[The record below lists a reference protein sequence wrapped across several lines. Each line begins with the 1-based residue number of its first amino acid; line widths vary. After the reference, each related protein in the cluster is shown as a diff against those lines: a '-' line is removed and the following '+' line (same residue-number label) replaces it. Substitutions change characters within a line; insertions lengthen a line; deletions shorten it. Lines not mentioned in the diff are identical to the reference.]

1 MSTSASPPELHRTPL
16 HAEHV
21 ALGAKLVPFA
31 GWEMPVQYSGVT
43 EEHRAVR
50 EAAGLFDVSHM
61 GELVLGGE
69 YAAQVV
75 DYLIT
80 NNASRLTDGQA
91 LYTCACNENGT
102 ILDDLIVYRLAHE
115 KWLIVC
121 NAGNREKMAAYFAKA
136 AEHHCDFED
145 ASDRTAMIALQG
157 PRALAVAALVG
168 GDGPALGELPSF
180 HFRDAILANVRCT
193 VARTGYTGED
203 GVEIFCPPAEVP
215 QVWRALIELGRPL
228 GLLPCGLA
236 ARDTLRLEARLSLY
250 GNDIDETTNPIEA
263 GLSWVVKLDKGEF
276 VGREALAR
284 DKSEGPARKLVGFEM
299 TGRGIAR
306 HGYPLLDPSSAHVGV
321 CTSGS
326 PGPTVGK
333 NIGLGYVPAVLSA
346 VGTPILVDCR
356 GRLVEAKVAKTPFY
370 KRASSQ

>member
-1 MSTSASPPELHRTPL
+1 M
-16 HAEHV
+16 
-21 ALGAKLVPFA
+21 VPFA

-75 DYLIT
+75 NYLIT
-80 NNASRLTDGQA
+80 NDAGKLQDGQA
-91 LYTCACNENGT
+91 LYTVACNDHGT
-102 ILDDLIVYRLAHE
+102 ILDDLIVYRISQE

-121 NAGNREKMAAYFAKA
+121 NASNRDKMAAHFQEA

-145 ASDRTAMIALQG
+145 ASDRTSMMALQG
-157 PRALAVAALVG
+157 PKALAILALA
-168 GDGPALGELPSF
+168 GPEGERLADLPSF
-180 HFRDAILANVRCT
+180 HFRDVELAGVRCT

-203 GVEIFCPPAEVP
+203 GVELFCAPEGAP
-215 QVWRALIELGRPL
+215 QLFRALLDLGRPL
-228 GLLPCGLA
+228 GLLPAGLA

-263 GLSWVVKLDKGEF
+263 GLSWVVKLDKGDF
-276 VGREALAR
+276 VGRGALAR
-284 DKSEGPARKLVGFEM
+284 VKAEGPGRKMVGFEM

-306 HGYPLLDPSSAHVGV
+306 HGYPILDVSSARVGL

-333 NIGLGYVPAVLSA
+333 NIGLGYVPAPMSA
-346 VGTPILVDCR
+346 VGTDLFVDCR
-356 GRLVEAKVAKTPFY
+356 GRLVEAKVVKTPFY
-370 KRASSQ
+370 KRSAE

>member
-1 MSTSASPPELHRTPL
+1 MSTPASTVPLHRTPL
-16 HAEHV
+16 HAQHT
-21 ALGAKLVPFA
+21 ALGAKMVPFA
-31 GWEMPVQYSGVT
+31 GWEMPVQYSGVS

-61 GELVLGGE
+61 GEMVLGGP

-75 DYLIT
+75 DYLVT
-80 NNASRLTDGQA
+80 NDAGRLGDGQA
-91 LYTCACNENGT
+91 LYTVACNEHGT
-102 ILDDLIVYRLAHE
+102 ILDDLIVYRVAAD

-121 NAGNREKMAAYFAKA
+121 NAGNREKMAAYFAGA
-136 AEHHCDFED
+136 AEHHCEFED
-145 ASDRTAMIALQG
+145 VSDRTALIALQG
-157 PRALAVAALVG
+157 PRALAVAALAG
-168 GDGPALGELPSF
+168 GDGPALGELPAF
-180 HFRDAILANVRCT
+180 HFRDAVLAEARCT

-203 GVEIFCPPAEVP
+203 GLELFCTPADAP
-215 QVWRALIELGRPL
+215 RVWSALLDAGRPL

-263 GLSWVVKLDKGEF
+263 GLSWVVKLDKGAF

-284 DKSEGPARKLVGFEM
+284 VKAEGPSRKLVGFEM

-306 HGYPLLDPSSAHVGV
+306 HGYPLLDTTSARVGV

-333 NIGLGYVPAVLSA
+333 NIGLGYVPAVMSA
-346 VGTPILVDCR
+346 VGTELLVDCR
-356 GRLVEAKVAKTPFY
+356 GRLVEARVVKTPFY
-370 KRASSQ
+370 KRTG